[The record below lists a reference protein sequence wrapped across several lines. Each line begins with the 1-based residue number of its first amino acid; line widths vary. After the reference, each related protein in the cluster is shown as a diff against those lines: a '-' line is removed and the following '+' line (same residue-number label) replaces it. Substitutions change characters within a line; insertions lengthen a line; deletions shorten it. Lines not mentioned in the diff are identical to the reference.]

1 MRRRLCITALALLL
15 GSVLPAAGINSYR
28 RYDVRSGLSDNSV
41 KDICQD
47 KNGYMWFATKD
58 GLNRF
63 DGHQFDVFGS
73 SLTGDL
79 LNIDVILPHSDGIRI
94 WVGSTQSLM
103 LFDPRDE
110 SFVKFDMQSGDGAKI
125 LNSNSL
131 FYDLAG
137 NLWIG
142 SEKGL
147 FQWDEQS
154 RRLVRFDLHDSCG
167 ESCNI
172 IRSIFG
178 NSQGDIW
185 IGTIRGLFRY
195 DRSARNNFSPALRP
209 NPESTLMGDN
219 EITAIVQIEEDK
231 LLIGTQNGHLAE
243 FDIGTGKFKGF
254 PAISTDGKRFSVTRI
269 HTIFRKSG
277 NIYMIGSDSGLFL
290 FNSEVT
296 GITHEKL
303 KPKIGETSKKLWS
316 VYVSLTA
323 ILWFLLWLGPMEPFD
338 AICHAFSTMA
348 TGGFSTK
355 QASVSYWNSPY
366 IDYVI
371 TIFTFVAG
379 INFALVYRA
388 VTGDFKKLLN
398 SEETKWY
405 TSITLGIT
413 ALVVI
418 GLYATGQN
426 SSLEETFR
434 IAIFQV
440 VTVITSTGY
449 TVGDYVAWGPF
460 FTTIFLLLM
469 FFGACAGSTCGGAKI
484 DRLVVLAKNTKNE
497 FYRAIHPNA
506 ILPVRMNGKA
516 ISHEVVSKIL
526 AFILVYVM
534 VLIAGAV
541 VLSALGL
548 PIEEAFGSTLSCL
561 SNIGPGA
568 GSTGPTGN
576 YAFIP
581 DIGKW
586 TLSVIMLIGRL
597 ELFTVLILFTS
608 YFWKNS

>member
-1 MRRRLCITALALLL
+1 M
-15 GSVLPAAGINSYR
+15 PKINFR
-28 RYDVRSGLSDNSV
+28 
-41 KDICQD
+41 
-47 KNGYMWFATKD
+47 
-58 GLNRF
+58 
-63 DGHQFDVFGS
+63 
-73 SLTGDL
+73 
-79 LNIDVILPHSDGIRI
+79 VILKFIGILLCMES
-94 WVGSTQSLM
+94 VFM
-103 LFDPRDE
+103 LVPYI
-110 SFVKFDMQSGDGAKI
+110 VALIYGDGDAPAF
-125 LNSNSL
+125 L
-131 FYDLAG
+131 
-137 NLWIG
+137 
-142 SEKGL
+142 
-147 FQWDEQS
+147 QS
-154 RRLVRFDLHDSCG
+154 
-167 ESCNI
+167 
-172 IRSIFG
+172 
-178 NSQGDIW
+178 
-185 IGTIRGLFRY
+185 
-195 DRSARNNFSPALRP
+195 AL
-209 NPESTLMGDN
+209 
-219 EITAIVQIEEDK
+219 ITAITGGILFYLFKASRNEVGKRDSYLIVTSIWVFFSLFGMLPFCLMPNPLNITDAFFETVSGLTTTGASVIENVET
-231 LLIGTQNGHLAE
+231 LPHGILFWRSFSQLIGGMGIILLT
-243 FDIGTGKFKGF
+243 I
-254 PAISTDGKRFSVTRI
+254 AILPMLNHQG
-269 HTIFRKSG
+269 
-277 NIYMIGSDSGLFL
+277 GLFL

>member
-1 MRRRLCITALALLL
+1 M
-15 GSVLPAAGINSYR
+15 PKINFR
-28 RYDVRSGLSDNSV
+28 
-41 KDICQD
+41 
-47 KNGYMWFATKD
+47 
-58 GLNRF
+58 
-63 DGHQFDVFGS
+63 
-73 SLTGDL
+73 
-79 LNIDVILPHSDGIRI
+79 VILKFIGI
-94 WVGSTQSLM
+94 LLCM
-103 LFDPRDE
+103 E
-110 SFVKFDMQSGDGAKI
+110 SIFLLISFFVA
-125 LNSNSL
+125 L
-131 FYDLAG
+131 FYDDGDATAFMQSTLITAVTG
-137 NLWIG
+137 GI
-142 SEKGL
+142 L
-147 FQWDEQS
+147 FY
-154 RRLVRFDLHDSCG
+154 FFKSCRNEVG
-167 ESCNI
+167 KRESYLI
-172 IRSIFG
+172 VTSIWFFFTLFG
-178 NSQGDIW
+178 M
-185 IGTIRGLFRY
+185 LPFC
-195 DRSARNNFSPALRP
+195 FMP
-209 NPESTLMGDN
+209 NPLSLTDAFFETVSGLTTTGASIVENVETLPHG
-219 EITAIVQIEEDK
+219 ILFWRSFSQ
-231 LLIGTQNGHLAE
+231 LIGGMGIILLT
-243 FDIGTGKFKGF
+243 I
-254 PAISTDGKRFSVTRI
+254 AILPMLNHQG
-269 HTIFRKSG
+269 
-277 NIYMIGSDSGLFL
+277 GLFL

-405 TSITLGIT
+405 TIIVLGVTLS
-413 ALVVI
+413 VMI

-426 SSLEETFR
+426 GSVEETFR
-434 IAIFQV
+434 ISIFQV

-460 FTTIFLLLM
+460 FTCVFLLLM

>member
-1 MRRRLCITALALLL
+1 M
-15 GSVLPAAGINSYR
+15 PKINFR
-28 RYDVRSGLSDNSV
+28 
-41 KDICQD
+41 
-47 KNGYMWFATKD
+47 
-58 GLNRF
+58 
-63 DGHQFDVFGS
+63 
-73 SLTGDL
+73 
-79 LNIDVILPHSDGIRI
+79 VILKFIGI
-94 WVGSTQSLM
+94 LLCM
-103 LFDPRDE
+103 E
-110 SFVKFDMQSGDGAKI
+110 SIFLLISFFVA
-125 LNSNSL
+125 L
-131 FYDLAG
+131 FYDDGDATAFMQSTLITAVTG
-137 NLWIG
+137 GI
-142 SEKGL
+142 L
-147 FQWDEQS
+147 FY
-154 RRLVRFDLHDSCG
+154 FFKSCRNEVG
-167 ESCNI
+167 KRESYLI
-172 IRSIFG
+172 VTSIWFFFTLFG
-178 NSQGDIW
+178 M
-185 IGTIRGLFRY
+185 LPFC
-195 DRSARNNFSPALRP
+195 FMP
-209 NPESTLMGDN
+209 NPLSLTDAFFETVSGLTTTGASIVENVETLPHG
-219 EITAIVQIEEDK
+219 ILFWRSFSQ
-231 LLIGTQNGHLAE
+231 LIGGMGIILLT
-243 FDIGTGKFKGF
+243 I
-254 PAISTDGKRFSVTRI
+254 AILPMLNHQG
-269 HTIFRKSG
+269 
-277 NIYMIGSDSGLFL
+277 GLFL

>member
-1 MRRRLCITALALLL
+1 M
-15 GSVLPAAGINSYR
+15 PKINFR
-28 RYDVRSGLSDNSV
+28 
-41 KDICQD
+41 
-47 KNGYMWFATKD
+47 
-58 GLNRF
+58 
-63 DGHQFDVFGS
+63 
-73 SLTGDL
+73 
-79 LNIDVILPHSDGIRI
+79 VILKFIGI
-94 WVGSTQSLM
+94 LLCM
-103 LFDPRDE
+103 E
-110 SFVKFDMQSGDGAKI
+110 SIFLLISFFVA
-125 LNSNSL
+125 L
-131 FYDLAG
+131 FYDDGDATAFMQSTLITAVTG
-137 NLWIG
+137 GI
-142 SEKGL
+142 L
-147 FQWDEQS
+147 FY
-154 RRLVRFDLHDSCG
+154 FFKSCRNEVG
-167 ESCNI
+167 KRESYLI
-172 IRSIFG
+172 VTSIWFFFTLFG
-178 NSQGDIW
+178 M
-185 IGTIRGLFRY
+185 LPFC
-195 DRSARNNFSPALRP
+195 FMP
-209 NPESTLMGDN
+209 NPLSLTDAFFETVSGLTTTGASIVENVETLPHG
-219 EITAIVQIEEDK
+219 ILFWRSFTQ
-231 LLIGTQNGHLAE
+231 LIGGMGIILLT
-243 FDIGTGKFKGF
+243 I
-254 PAISTDGKRFSVTRI
+254 AILPMLNHQG
-269 HTIFRKSG
+269 
-277 NIYMIGSDSGLFL
+277 GLFL

-296 GITHEKL
+296 GIIHEKL

-323 ILWFLLWLGPMEPFD
+323 MLWFLLWLGPMDPFD

-355 QASVSYWNSPY
+355 QASISYWDSPY
-366 IDYVI
+366 IEYVI

-388 VTGDFKKLLN
+388 VTGDFKKLLK